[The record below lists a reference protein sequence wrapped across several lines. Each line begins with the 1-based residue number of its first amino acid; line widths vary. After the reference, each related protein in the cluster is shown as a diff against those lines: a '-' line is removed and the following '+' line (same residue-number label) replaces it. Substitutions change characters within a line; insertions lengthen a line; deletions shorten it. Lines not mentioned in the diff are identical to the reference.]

1 MRPSDFKLERYF
13 ARYEFDT
20 PYLLCCSDC
29 ESMSVRELL
38 HMQAG
43 SQEEFLDLWL
53 GYTKSQGNPVLREE
67 IASMYRTIAPGQVL
81 VHSGA
86 EESIHNMATA
96 LLQPGDHVIVQMP
109 CYQSLSELPR
119 SLGCHVSG
127 WQLHPQSGKWQADLD
142 ELQAL
147 INPRT
152 RLIIVNSP
160 QNPTGHLFSRD
171 EWTQIFNLASSQDII
186 VFADEVYR
194 YLEHDGEPLPWACDV
209 YENAVSLGV
218 MSKSFGLAGLR
229 IGWIATRNTSI
240 FKAMAAYKDYTT
252 ICNSAPSEFLANL
265 ALRNR
270 SAILERNRGLI
281 KDNLQLLEQFFT
293 RHQDRFEW
301 LRPGGGPIAFP
312 AFRGGISASDYADRL
327 AAKAGILILPG
338 SCYDYDDSHFRIGF
352 GRANFPQVLQKWEE
366 ELGEGLGGG
375 GRGEGKENYGIGIT
389 RALPLKFQH

>member
-1 MRPSDFKLERYF
+1 MRPSDFKLERFF

-29 ESMSVRELL
+29 ESMSIRELL

-53 GYTKSQGNPVLREE
+53 GYTESQGNRVLREE
-67 IASMYRTIAPGQVL
+67 IASMYRTIVPGQVL

-86 EESIHNMATA
+86 EEAIHNMAAA
-96 LLQPGDHVIVQMP
+96 LLQPGDHVIVQTP

-119 SLGCHVSG
+119 SWGCRVSG
-127 WQLHPQSGKWQADLD
+127 WRLHPKAGKWQADLD

-147 INPRT
+147 INPQT

-160 QNPTGHLFSRD
+160 HNPTGHLFSRE
-171 EWTQIFNLASSQDII
+171 EWNQIFDLAARQDII

-194 YLEHDGEPLPWACDV
+194 YLEHHGEPLPWACDV

-218 MSKSFGLAGLR
+218 MSKSFGLPGLR
-229 IGWIATRNTSI
+229 IGWIATRNTSL
-240 FKAMAAYKDYTT
+240 FNAMAAYKDYTT
-252 ICNSAPSEFLANL
+252 ICNSAPSEFLATL

-270 SAILERNRGLI
+270 SIILERNRRLI

-293 RHQDRFEW
+293 RHQERFEW

-312 AFRGGISASDYADRL
+312 AFRDEISASDYADRL
-327 AAKAGILILPG
+327 AQKAGILILPG
-338 SCYDYDDSHFRIGF
+338 SCYDYNDRHFRLGF
-352 GRANFPQVLQKWEE
+352 GRANFPEVLKKWEE
-366 ELGEGLGGG
+366 ELGEGG
-375 GRGEGKENYGIGIT
+375 
-389 RALPLKFQH
+389 